1 MTVITSGYGRNTW
14 NSGAWNRNIVDRT
27 VTVTGTSASFSVRN
41 IEIDIQGVAFPTG
54 VSLISKI
61 RNTKYIS

>member
-27 VTVTGTSASFSVRN
+27 VTVTGVASSTQL
-41 IEIDIQGVAFPTG
+41 EILK
-54 VSLISKI
+54 LIYKV
-61 RNTKYIS
+61 